1 MYKHLIKNLLFQLS
15 PETAHDVVSAALDF
29 PFSDD
34 LLSLIYG
41 YENPALET
49 ELFGLKFKNPVG
61 LAAGFDKNAEHFR
74 QLAKLGFG
82 FVEIGTV
89 TPRPQPG
96 NPPPRLFRLPEDR
109 ALINRMGFNN
119 DGVEA
124 VARRLEKRPAD
135 LIIGGNIGKNKT
147 TPNESAAEDYLKCFR
162 TLFDVV
168 DYFVVNI
175 SSPNTPHLRELQEKE
190 PLTRLLKIL
199 QEYNRGKSKSK
210 PLLLKISPD
219 LIAAQIDEIVKIAL
233 EAEIDGIVA
242 VNTTTEREGL
252 NTPAEKS
259 AQIGAGGL
267 SGAPLR
273 RRSTEVVRHIHR
285 QSEGK
290 LPIIGV
296 GGIDSPKAALEKLD
310 AGASLIQIYTGFIYE
325 GPDLIRQIKK
335 AIAKARR

>member
-1 MYKHLIKNLLFQLS
+1 MYKHLVKNLLFQLS

-41 YENPALET
+41 FEHPALET

-74 QLAKLGFG
+74 QLTKLGFG

-96 NPPPRLFRLPEDR
+96 NPPPRLFRLPDDR

-124 VARRLEKRPAD
+124 VARRLQKRPPE

-147 TPNESAAEDYLKCFR
+147 TPNERAAEDYLECFR

-175 SSPNTPHLRELQEKE
+175 SSPNTPHLRELQGKE
-190 PLTRLLKIL
+190 PLTRLLNIL
-199 QEYNRGKSKSK
+199 QEYNRGKPKSK

-219 LIAAQIDEIVKIAL
+219 LSASQIDEIVEIAL
-233 EAEIDGIVA
+233 ETEVSGIVA
-242 VNTTTEREGL
+242 VNTTTAREGL
-252 NTPAEKS
+252 NTPEEKI

-273 RRSTEVVRHIHR
+273 QRSSEVISHIHR
-285 QSEGK
+285 QSQGG

-296 GGIDSPKAALEKLD
+296 GGIDSPQAALEKLD
-310 AGASLIQIYTGFIYE
+310 TGASLLQIYTGFIYE

-335 AIAKARR
+335 AIVRARK